1 MTNLHTIFEILCIQ
15 NIWYPNIGY
24 KIYIIYSGD
33 LKIWLI
39 ASISNISDANI
50 ANKIGISKFIMS
62 ATFILPTLRIVY
74 LQIKIKMIVSL
85 DQFQF

>member
-39 ASISNISDANI
+39 ASISNISVANI
-50 ANKIGISKFIMS
+50 GDKIYLSLLFQQHLSYQHLKLY
-62 ATFILPTLRIVY
+62 TFICYVL
-74 LQIKIKMIVSL
+74 
-85 DQFQF
+85 

>member
-50 ANKIGISKFIMS
+50 ANEIYIKTHYVSNI
-62 ATFILPTLRIVY
+62 Y
-74 LQIKIKMIVSL
+74 LTNT
-85 DQFQF
+85 